1 MVLVALVLAAGC
13 SSPAP
18 AAAPTSPAAAAPKP
32 TTVVSSPAPSAAASP
47 SASAKPAASPAV
59 AASPSIA
66 PSLVPS
72 PSAVAASAP
81 AAAGS
86 LKGVCPETVVFQTN
100 WWPEPD
106 HGFLYQLIGPN
117 GTIDTNKNVY
127 TGPLGNTGVNAE
139 IRAGG
144 PAIGFQQVTAQ
155 MYSDDSILLG
165 MLGTDE
171 TIGNSASQPST
182 AVFAWYAKNP
192 QIFFWGNP
200 DWNFNSVA
208 EIGKSDATVLVF
220 QGGSWVQV
228 LIGKGLLN
236 GNNVDTSFT
245 GDPARFVAA
254 DGSIVS
260 QGFITSEPYTYEH
273 DVPAWNKP
281 VKFLLLDKDVPI
293 YQDTMAI
300 RSDKVAANRA
310 CLQKLVPLMQ
320 QAAVD
325 YVRNP
330 GPINALIVDFT
341 SKIKGGTQISAAGAA
356 DAVQRMVSQGIVG
369 NGSDGVYGSYDT
381 VRIQTLI
388 DDYGPVFVQ
397 RGKTPKEGL
406 KPSDL
411 FTNEFLDK
419 SIKL

>member
-1 MVLVALVLAAGC
+1 
-13 SSPAP
+13 
-18 AAAPTSPAAAAPKP
+18 
-32 TTVVSSPAPSAAASP
+32 
-47 SASAKPAASPAV
+47 
-59 AASPSIA
+59 
-66 PSLVPS
+66 
-72 PSAVAASAP
+72 VAASAP
-81 AAAGS
+81 AAGGS
-86 LKGVCPETVVFQTN
+86 LKGVCPDTVVFQTN

-127 TGPLGNTGVNAE
+127 SGPLGNTGVTAE

-171 TIGNSASQPST
+171 SIGNSASQPT
-182 AVFAWYAKNP
+182 TDVFAWYAKNP

-200 DWNFNSVA
+200 DWNFQSVA
-208 EIGKSDATVLVF
+208 DIGKSDATVLVF
-220 QGGSWVQV
+220 QGGSWTQV

-236 GNNVDTSFT
+236 GNNVDTSYT

-260 QGFITSEPYTYEH
+260 QGFITSEPYIYEQE
-273 DVPAWNKP
+273 VQAWMKP

-300 RSDKVAANRA
+300 RTDKLQANRA

-320 QAAVD
+320 QAAID
-325 YVRNP
+325 YIHNP
-330 GPINALIVDFT
+330 GPVNSLIVDYT

-356 DAVQRMVSQGIVG
+356 DAIQRMTSQGIVS

-381 VRIQTLI
+381 GRVQSLI
-388 DDYGPVFVQ
+388 DDYGPVFAS
-397 RGKTPKEGL
+397 RGKAPKSGL
-406 KPSDL
+406 QPSDL
-411 FTNEFLDK
+411 FSNEFLDK
-419 SIKL
+419 NIKL

>member
-1 MVLVALVLAAGC
+1 M
-13 SSPAP
+13 
-18 AAAPTSPAAAAPKP
+18 
-32 TTVVSSPAPSAAASP
+32 
-47 SASAKPAASPAV
+47 
-59 AASPSIA
+59 
-66 PSLVPS
+66 PS

-86 LKGVCPETVVFQTN
+86 LKGVCPDTVVFQTN

-117 GTIDTNKNVY
+117 GTIDTNKNTY
-127 TGPLGNTGVNAE
+127 TGPLGITGVNAE

-155 MYSDDSILLG
+155 MYSDDGILLG
-165 MLGTDE
+165 MLGIDE
-171 TIGNSASQPST
+171 TIGNSASQPAK

-200 DWNFNSVA
+200 DWSFNSVA

-236 GNNVDTSFT
+236 GNNVDTSYT

-273 DVPAWNKP
+273 DVQAWMKP

-300 RSDKVAANRA
+300 RSDKIDANRA

-330 GPINALIVDFT
+330 VPINALIVDYT

-381 VRIQTLI
+381 ARVQSLI

-397 RGKTPKEGL
+397 RGKAPKAGL
-406 KPSDL
+406 QPSDL
-411 FTNEFLDK
+411 FMNEFLDK
-419 SIKL
+419 NIKL